1 MGITINIKLTQD
13 DLSENDQHYKFI
25 SNNRILLGETD
36 NEWYVL
42 EKIEYIKEIERDK
55 GEIPRV
61 VNAIIDKVK
70 GYDPTIFKDNEI
82 ELNILINHQVIN
94 SDQNWY
100 WEGKLV
106 EDKFYLKN
114 GQHGSEIGK
123 NLPNKFQNIN
133 SVCTKHIKPS
143 IKTIKDDKN
152 FIYHV
157 IIISNQLAQ
166 SETWQDEIV
175 EKKWGFESCTE
186 DEEKI
191 LELFKRAKK
200 LNRNILIFYHGA
212 LEHKFIT
219 KLVEQSKINK
229 NKVIIESFHH
239 IEKTEP
245 YESFKI
251 KDVKKIKTILI
262 NQYKNRII
270 YHWLPLAID
279 IQGLSE
285 IKDDPTKVN
294 RYWEEIVEG
303 YESFPDLLSEHNKM
317 NIDIEDIEDI
327 IAEIEKFERFLNELE
342 DNRKEITVDKIK
354 GNYLDPQAEFFFP
367 KWLNSLAQKL
377 DSVTNK
383 IEKN

>member
-1 MGITINIKLTQD
+1 MGITINIKLTKY
-13 DLSENDQHYKFI
+13 DLSDNDQHYKFI